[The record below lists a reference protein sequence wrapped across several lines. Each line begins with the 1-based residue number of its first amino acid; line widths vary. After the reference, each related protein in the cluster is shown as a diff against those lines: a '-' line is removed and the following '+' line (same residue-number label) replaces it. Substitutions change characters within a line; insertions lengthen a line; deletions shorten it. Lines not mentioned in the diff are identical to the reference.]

1 MGDFYYFCNL
11 KLQRN
16 SCPCHKGTRNTKHNT
31 RSSKTLVILRDLCP
45 LVVNSFERVN
55 EFMSLENEI
64 SKRRTFGIISH
75 PDAGKTTLTEKL
87 LLFGGAIQKA
97 GAVKSSKIK
106 DHARSDWM
114 EIEKQRG
121 ISVATSVMGFNY
133 NGVKINLLDTPG
145 HQDFA
150 EDTYRTLTAV
160 DSVIMVIDCVKG
172 VEIQT
177 EKLMEVCRMRNTPVI
192 CFINKL
198 DREGRDPFDLLDEI
212 EEKLNI
218 NVRPLSW
225 PISMGKTFKG
235 VYSLY
240 EKSLHLF
247 TPSKITVEE
256 GIEISDIND
265 HQLDEYVGENNAK
278 QLRADVELIEG
289 VYPEF
294 NVQDYLNGKVAP
306 VFFGSAVNNFG
317 VKELLDTFIRIAP
330 TPIPRETTARIIRP
344 NEDKFSGFVFKIHAN
359 MDPKHRNRIA
369 FVRVCSGEFE
379 RGNNY
384 YHVRQ
389 DKSLRFSNATAFMA
403 QDRETVEE
411 AWPGDIVG
419 IYDTGNLKI
428 GDTLTEGEKVMYT
441 GIPSFS
447 PEIFKEVIN
456 LDAMKTKQ
464 LEKGLLQLMEEGV
477 AQLFT
482 YELGKKK
489 VVGVVGALQFEVI
502 QFRLKNEYN
511 ATAQF
516 APQNIYKAC
525 WISSKDPRKL
535 AEFIDSKQR
544 HIARDKDDK
553 LVFMAESR
561 AWLQMVQDNFPD
573 IKFHFTSEFKD

>member
-1 MGDFYYFCNL
+1 
-11 KLQRN
+11 
-16 SCPCHKGTRNTKHNT
+16 
-31 RSSKTLVILRDLCP
+31 
-45 LVVNSFERVN
+45 
-55 EFMSLENEI
+55 MSLEQEI
-64 SKRRTFGIISH
+64 AKRRTFGIVSH

-133 NGVKINLLDTPG
+133 KDIKINLLDTPG

-160 DSVIMVIDCVKG
+160 DSVIMVVDCVKG
-172 VEIQT
+172 VEMQT
-177 EKLMEVCRMRNTPVI
+177 EKLMEVCRMRNTPVL

-198 DREGRDPFDLLDEI
+198 DREGQDPFDLLDEI
-212 EEKLNI
+212 EAKLKI
-218 NVRPLSW
+218 KVHPLSW

-240 EKSLHLF
+240 EKSLKLF
-247 TPSKITVEE
+247 TPSKTTVLEE
-256 GIEISDIND
+256 SIEISDISSPE
-265 HQLDEYVGENNAK
+265 LDKYIGENYAK
-278 QLRADVELIEG
+278 QLRTDVELLNG
-289 VYPEF
+289 VYPELD
-294 NVQDYLNGKVAP
+294 VQDYLSGKVAP

-317 VKELLDTFIRIAP
+317 VKELLDTFIRFAP
-330 TPIPRETTARIIRP
+330 PPLIRETTLRDIKP
-344 NEDKFSGFVFKIHAN
+344 EEKKFTGFIFKIHAN

-369 FVRVCSGEFE
+369 FLRVCSGKFE
-379 RGNNY
+379 RGSNY
-384 YHVRQ
+384 LHVRN
-389 DKSLRFSNATAFMA
+389 DKSIRFSNATAFMA
-403 QDRETVEE
+403 QDRETVDE

-419 IYDTGNLKI
+419 LFDTGNLKI
-428 GDTLTEGEKVMYT
+428 GDTLTEGEKLFYT

-456 LDAMKTKQ
+456 KDAMKTKQ

-489 VVGVVGALQFEVI
+489 VVGTVGALQFEVI
-502 QFRLKNEYN
+502 QFRLKNEYG
-511 ATAQF
+511 ATADF

-525 WISSKDPRKL
+525 WISSKDDKKL
-535 AEFIDSKQR
+535 NEFIASKQR
-544 HIARDKDDK
+544 HIAHDKDGK
-553 LVFMAESR
+553 LVFMAESK

-573 IKFHFTSEFKD
+573 INFHFTSEFKD

>member
-1 MGDFYYFCNL
+1 MTIE
-11 KLQRN
+11 Q
-16 SCPCHKGTRNTKHNT
+16 
-31 RSSKTLVILRDLCP
+31 
-45 LVVNSFERVN
+45 
-55 EFMSLENEI
+55 EI
-64 SKRRTFGIISH
+64 AKRRTFGIISH

-133 NGVKINLLDTPG
+133 RDIKINLLDTPG

-172 VEIQT
+172 VETQT

-212 EEKLNI
+212 EEKLDI
-218 NVRPLSW
+218 KVRPLSW

-247 TPSKITVEE
+247 TASKTTVEE
-256 GIEISDIND
+256 GIQIDNINSAKV
-265 HQLDEYVGENNAK
+265 DELVGENNAK

-289 VYPEF
+289 VYPDF
-294 NVQDYLNGKVAP
+294 NLEEYQNGVVAP

-330 TPIPRETTARIIRP
+330 TPRPRETTVRLIHP
-344 NEDKFSGFVFKIHAN
+344 EEKKFSGFVFKIHAN

-369 FVRVCSGEFE
+369 FVRVCSGEFI
-379 RGNNY
+379 RGSTY
-384 YHVRQ
+384 FHARQ
-389 DKSLRFSNATAFMA
+389 AKGFRFSNATAFLA
-403 QDRETVEE
+403 QDRETIDE

-428 GDTLTEGEKVMYT
+428 GDTLTEGENLQYT

-447 PEIFKEVIN
+447 PEIFKEVVN
-456 LDAMKTKQ
+456 KDAMKSKQ

-482 YELGKKK
+482 FDLGKRK
-489 VVGVVGALQFEVI
+489 VIGTVGALQFEVI
-502 QFRLKNEYN
+502 QFRLKHEYG
-511 ATAQF
+511 ATVEF
-516 APQNIYKAC
+516 IPQNIYKAC
-525 WISSKDPRKL
+525 WISSDDESKL
-535 AEFIDSKQR
+535 QEFINSKLR
-544 HIARDKDDK
+544 YIARDKEDK
-553 LVFMAESR
+553 LVFMAESK
-561 AWLQMVQDNFPD
+561 AWLQMVRDNFPD
-573 IKFHFTSEFKD
+573 IQFHFTSEFKD

>member
-1 MGDFYYFCNL
+1 MSIISRISAKQVKFCGL
-11 KLQRN
+11 TYRMAIFL
-16 SCPCHKGTRNTKHNT
+16 P
-31 RSSKTLVILRDLCP
+31 LRP
-45 LVVNSFERVN
+45 ENGE
-55 EFMSLENEI
+55 MSLDQEI
-64 SKRRTFGIISH
+64 AKRRTFGIISH

-133 NGVKINLLDTPG
+133 NDIKINLLDTPG

-172 VEIQT
+172 VEMQT

-198 DREGRDPFDLLDEI
+198 DREGQDPFDLLDEI
-212 EEKLNI
+212 EEKLSI
-218 NVRPLSW
+218 KVRPLSW
-225 PISMGKTFKG
+225 PISMGKTFRG

-240 EKSLHLF
+240 NKNLHLF
-247 TPSKITVEE
+247 TPSKTKVEE
-256 GIEISDIND
+256 GIEIKDIND
-265 HQLDEYVGENNAK
+265 PELDRYVGDANAAK
-278 QLRADVELIEG
+278 LREDVELIEG
-289 VYPEF
+289 VYPDF
-294 NVQDYLNGKVAP
+294 DVQEYLKGNVAP

-317 VKELLDTFIRIAP
+317 VKELLDTFIKIAP
-330 TPIPRETTARIIRP
+330 PPIARETTVRKVAP
-344 NEDKFSGFVFKIHAN
+344 DEKKFTGFIFKIHAN

-369 FVRVCSGEFE
+369 FLRVCSGKFE

-384 YHVRQ
+384 LHVRN
-389 DKSLRFSNATAFMA
+389 DKSIRFSNATAFMA

-419 IYDTGNLKI
+419 LYDTGNLKI
-428 GDTLTEGEKVMYT
+428 GDTLTDGEKMIYK

-447 PEIFKEVIN
+447 PEIFKEVLN
-456 LDAMKTKQ
+456 MDAMKTKQ

-482 YELGKKK
+482 YTLGNRK
-489 VVGVVGALQFEVI
+489 VVGTVGALQFEVI
-502 QFRLKNEYN
+502 QFRLKQEYN
-511 ATAQF
+511 ASCQF
-516 APQNIYKAC
+516 QPVNVFKAC
-525 WISSKDPRKL
+525 WISADDPKQL
-535 AEFIDSKQR
+535 NDFIASKQR
-544 HIARDKDDK
+544 YIAEDKDGK

-561 AWLQMVQDNFPD
+561 AWLQMVQENFPA
-573 IKFHFTSEFKD
+573 IKFHFTSEFND

>member
-1 MGDFYYFCNL
+1 M
-11 KLQRN
+11 
-16 SCPCHKGTRNTKHNT
+16 
-31 RSSKTLVILRDLCP
+31 TLDQ
-45 LVVNSFERVN
+45 
-55 EFMSLENEI
+55 EI
-64 SKRRTFGIISH
+64 AKRRTFGIISH

-133 NGVKINLLDTPG
+133 KDIKINLLDTPG

-172 VEIQT
+172 VESQT

-198 DREGRDPFDLLDEI
+198 DREGQDPFELLDEV
-212 EEKLNI
+212 EDKLDI
-218 NVRPLSW
+218 KVRPLSW

-235 VYSLY
+235 VYNLY
-240 EKSLHLF
+240 EKTLHLF
-247 TPSKITVEE
+247 TSSKITISE
-256 GIEISDIND
+256 GIEISDIHSD
-265 HQLDEYVGENNAK
+265 ALDQYVGENYAK

-294 NVQDYLNGKVAP
+294 EVEEYLAGIVAP

-317 VKELLDTFIRIAP
+317 VQELLDTFIRIAP
-330 TPIPRETTARIIRP
+330 PPIPRETTLREIKP
-344 NEDKFSGFVFKIHAN
+344 EETKFSGFIFKIHAN

-369 FVRVCSGEFE
+369 FLRVCSGKFE
-379 RGNNY
+379 RGTNY

-389 DKSLRFSNATAFMA
+389 EKGIRFSNATAFMA
-403 QDRETVEE
+403 QDRETVDE

-419 IYDTGNLKI
+419 LYDTGNLKI
-428 GDTLTEGEKVMYT
+428 GDTLTDGEKLMYT

-456 LDAMKTKQ
+456 KDAMKTKQ

-482 YELGKKK
+482 YELGKRK

-502 QFRLKNEYN
+502 QFRLKNEYS
-511 ATAQF
+511 ASVEF
-516 APQNIYKAC
+516 AHQNIYKAC
-525 WISSKDPRKL
+525 WISSKDPKKFQ
-535 AEFIDSKQR
+535 EFIDSKQR
-544 HIARDKDDK
+544 HIARDKDGK
-553 LVFMAESR
+553 LVFMAESK
-561 AWLQMVQDNFPD
+561 AWLQMVQDNFTE
-573 IKFHFTSEFKD
+573 ISFHFTSEFKD

>member
-1 MGDFYYFCNL
+1 M
-11 KLQRN
+11 
-16 SCPCHKGTRNTKHNT
+16 
-31 RSSKTLVILRDLCP
+31 TLDQ
-45 LVVNSFERVN
+45 
-55 EFMSLENEI
+55 EI
-64 SKRRTFGIISH
+64 AKRRTFGIISH

-133 NGVKINLLDTPG
+133 KDIKINLLDTPG

-172 VEIQT
+172 VESQT
-177 EKLMEVCRMRNTPVI
+177 EKLMEVCRMRSTPVI

-198 DREGRDPFDLLDEI
+198 DREGQDPFELLDEV
-212 EEKLNI
+212 EEKLDI
-218 NVRPLSW
+218 KVRPLSW

-235 VYSLY
+235 VYNLY
-240 EKSLHLF
+240 EKTLNLF
-247 TPSKITVEE
+247 TSSKITISS
-256 GIEISDIND
+256 GIEISDI
-265 HQLDEYVGENNAK
+265 HSEELDKLVGENYAK

-294 NVQDYLNGKVAP
+294 DVEDYLAGKVAP

-317 VKELLDTFIRIAP
+317 VQELLDTFIRIAP
-330 TPIPRETTARIIRP
+330 PPIPRETTLREIKP
-344 NEDKFSGFVFKIHAN
+344 EEGKFSGFIFKIHAN

-369 FVRVCSGEFE
+369 FLRVCSGKFE
-379 RGNNY
+379 RGANY
-384 YHVRQ
+384 HHVRQ
-389 DKSLRFSNATAFMA
+389 EKGIRFSNATAFMA
-403 QDRETVEE
+403 QDRETVDE

-419 IYDTGNLKI
+419 LYDTGNLKI
-428 GDTLTEGEKVMYT
+428 GDTLTDGEKLMYT

-456 LDAMKTKQ
+456 KDAMKTKQ

-482 YELGKKK
+482 YELGKRK

-502 QFRLKNEYN
+502 QFRLKNEYS
-511 ATAQF
+511 ASVEF
-516 APQNIYKAC
+516 AHQNIYKAC
-525 WISSKDPRKL
+525 WISSKDQKKL
-535 AEFIDSKQR
+535 QEFIDSKQR

-553 LVFMAESR
+553 LVFMAESK
-561 AWLQMVQDNFPD
+561 AWLQMVQDNFPE
-573 IKFHFTSEFKD
+573 INFHFTSEFKD

>member
-1 MGDFYYFCNL
+1 MVHFATFAAIIMG
-11 KLQRN
+11 
-16 SCPCHKGTRNTKHNT
+16 
-31 RSSKTLVILRDLCP
+31 
-45 LVVNSFERVN
+45 
-55 EFMSLENEI
+55 LEQEI
-64 SKRRTFGIISH
+64 AKRRTFGIISH

-121 ISVATSVMGFNY
+121 ISVATSVMGFEY
-133 NGVKINLLDTPG
+133 EGIKINLLDTPG

-172 VEIQT
+172 VELQT
-177 EKLMEVCRMRNTPVI
+177 EKLMEVCRMRNTPVM

-212 EEKLNI
+212 EEKLAI
-218 NVRPLSW
+218 KVRPLSW
-225 PISMGKTFKG
+225 PISMGKTFQG

-240 EKSLHLF
+240 DKSLHLF
-247 TPSKITVEE
+247 KGSKTTVEE
-256 GIEISDIND
+256 GIEIEDIND
-265 HQLDEYVGENNAK
+265 PAIDRYVGESHAS

-289 VYPEF
+289 VYPSLDLNE
-294 NVQDYLNGKVAP
+294 YLAGNVAP

-330 TPIPRETTARIIRP
+330 PPKARETTLRIVEPR
-344 NEDKFSGFVFKIHAN
+344 EQKFSGFIFKIHAN

-369 FVRVCSGEFE
+369 FLRVCSGEFE

-389 DKSLRFSNATAFMA
+389 EKSLRFSNATAFMA
-403 QDRETVEE
+403 QDRETVDE

-428 GDTLTEGEKVMYT
+428 GDTLTEGEKIMYT

-447 PEIFKEVIN
+447 PEIFKEVVN
-456 LDAMKTKQ
+456 KDAMKTKQ
-464 LEKGLLQLMEEGV
+464 LEKGLVQLMEEGV

-482 YELGKKK
+482 YEIGKRK
-489 VVGVVGALQFEVI
+489 VIGTVGALQFEVI

-511 ATAQF
+511 ATVEF
-516 APQNIYKAC
+516 VPQNIYKAC
-525 WISSKDPRKL
+525 WISSKDERKL
-535 AEFIDSKQR
+535 EEFIDSKQR
-544 HIARDKDDK
+544 HIARDKDGK
-553 LVFMAESR
+553 RVFMAESR
-561 AWLQMVQDNFPD
+561 AWLQMVQDNFPE
-573 IKFHFTSEFKD
+573 IEFHFTSEFKASEQELS

>member
-1 MGDFYYFCNL
+1 
-11 KLQRN
+11 
-16 SCPCHKGTRNTKHNT
+16 
-31 RSSKTLVILRDLCP
+31 
-45 LVVNSFERVN
+45 
-55 EFMSLENEI
+55 MSISQEI
-64 SKRRTFGIISH
+64 ARRRTFGIISH

-121 ISVATSVMGFNY
+121 ISVATSVMGFTY
-133 NGVKINLLDTPG
+133 REVKINLLDTPG

-160 DSVIMVIDCVKG
+160 DSVIMVVDCVKG
-172 VEIQT
+172 VESQT
-177 EKLMEVCRMRNTPVI
+177 EKLMEVCRMRSTPVI

-212 EEKLNI
+212 EEKLRI
-218 NVRPLSW
+218 KLRPLSW

-247 TPSKITVEE
+247 TASKTVVEE
-256 GIEISDIND
+256 GIEIRNIQSST
-265 HQLDEYVGENNAK
+265 LDDLVGENNAR

-294 NVQDYLNGKVAP
+294 SIDEYGAGKVAP

-330 TPIPRETTARIIRP
+330 TPRPRETTLREVSP
-344 NEDKFSGFVFKIHAN
+344 EESKFSGFVFKIHAN

-369 FVRVCSGEFE
+369 FVRVCSGEFH
-379 RGNNY
+379 RGNSY
-384 YHVRQ
+384 FHVRHN
-389 DKSLRFSNATAFMA
+389 KAYRFSNATAFLA
-403 QDRETVEE
+403 QDRETIDE

-428 GDTLTEGEKVMYT
+428 GDTLTEGEKMQYT

-456 LDAMKTKQ
+456 KDAMKSKQ

-482 YELGKKK
+482 FDVGKRK
-489 VVGVVGALQFEVI
+489 VIGTVGALQFEVI
-502 QFRLKNEYN
+502 QFRLLHEYG
-511 ATAQF
+511 ATVEF
-516 APQNIYKAC
+516 VPQPIHKAC
-525 WISSKDPRKL
+525 WISSTDDRKL
-535 AEFIDSKQR
+535 NEFVQSKLR
-544 HIARDKDDK
+544 YIARDKDDK
-553 LVFMAESR
+553 LVFMAESK
-561 AWLQMVQDNFPD
+561 AWLQMVQDNFPA
-573 IKFHFTSEFKD
+573 IRFHFTSEFKD

>member
-1 MGDFYYFCNL
+1 MAA
-11 KLQRN
+11 
-16 SCPCHKGTRNTKHNT
+16 
-31 RSSKTLVILRDLCP
+31 
-45 LVVNSFERVN
+45 
-55 EFMSLENEI
+55 LEQEI
-64 SKRRTFGIISH
+64 DKRRTFGIISH

-133 NGVKINLLDTPG
+133 KDIKINLLDTPG

-172 VEIQT
+172 VEAQT
-177 EKLMEVCRMRNTPVI
+177 EKLMEVCRMRSTPVL

-198 DREGRDPFDLLDEI
+198 DCEGRDPFDLLDEI
-212 EEKLNI
+212 EEKLDI
-218 NVRPLSW
+218 KVRPLSW

-256 GIEISDIND
+256 GIELSDIRSTE
-265 HQLDEYVGENNAK
+265 LDSRVGENYAK

-289 VYPEF
+289 VYPDF
-294 NVQDYLNGKVAP
+294 NIDEYLAGKVAP

-330 TPIPRETTARIIRP
+330 HPVHRDTTVRIVEP
-344 NEDKFSGFVFKIHAN
+344 DEKKFSGFVFKIHAN

-369 FVRVCSGEFE
+369 FIRVCSGKFE
-379 RGNNY
+379 RGSNY

-389 DKSLRFSNATAFMA
+389 AKSIRFSNATAFMA

-428 GDTLTEGEKVMYT
+428 GDTLTEGEKLLYT

-447 PEIFKEVIN
+447 PEIFKEVVN
-456 LDAMKTKQ
+456 KDAMKTKQ
-464 LEKGLLQLMEEGV
+464 LEKGLVQLMEEGV

-482 YELGKKK
+482 YQLGKRK

-502 QFRLKNEYN
+502 QFRLKHEYN
-511 ATAQF
+511 ATVEF
-516 APQNIYKAC
+516 VPQNIHKAC
-525 WISSKDPRKL
+525 WISSKDPQKL

-544 HIARDKDDK
+544 HIALDKDDK
-553 LVFMAESR
+553 LVFMAESK
-561 AWLQMVQDNFPD
+561 AWLQMVQDNFPE
-573 IKFHFTSEFKD
+573 ITFHFTSEFKD

>member
-1 MGDFYYFCNL
+1 MGLFVSLIL
-11 KLQRN
+11 KQTEGN
-16 SCPCHKGTRNTKHNT
+16 Q
-31 RSSKTLVILRDLCP
+31 SKSLLLRLIL
-45 LVVNSFERVN
+45 
-55 EFMSLENEI
+55 FMSLEQEI
-64 SKRRTFGIISH
+64 AKRRTFGIISH

-133 NGVKINLLDTPG
+133 KDIKINLLDTPG

-172 VEIQT
+172 VETQT
-177 EKLMEVCRMRNTPVI
+177 EKLMEVCRMRSTPVL

-212 EEKLNI
+212 EEKLSI
-218 NVRPLSW
+218 KVRPLSW
-225 PISMGKTFKG
+225 PISMGKGFRG

-240 EKSLHLF
+240 EKSIHLF
-247 TPSKITVEE
+247 TPSKTTVEE
-256 GIEISDIND
+256 GIEIADIND
-265 HQLDEYVGENNAK
+265 PQLDQLVGENNAK

-289 VYPEF
+289 VYPDFDVHE
-294 NVQDYLNGKVAP
+294 YLDGKVAP

-330 TPIPRETTARIIRP
+330 APIPRETTSREVEP
-344 NEDKFSGFVFKIHAN
+344 KETKFSGFVFKIHAN

-369 FVRVCSGEFE
+369 FLRVCSGKFE
-379 RGNNY
+379 RGSNY

-389 DKSLRFSNATAFMA
+389 EKGIRFSNATAFMA
-403 QDRETVEE
+403 QDRETVDE

-419 IYDTGNLKI
+419 LYDTGNLKI
-428 GDTLTEGEKVMYT
+428 GDTLTDGEKMLYT

-447 PEIFKEVIN
+447 PEIFKEVVN
-456 LDAMKTKQ
+456 KDAMKTKQ

-482 YELGKKK
+482 YELGKRKA
-489 VVGVVGALQFEVI
+489 VGVVGALQFEVI

-511 ATAQF
+511 ATVEF
-516 APQNIYKAC
+516 VPQNIYKAC
-525 WISSKDPRKL
+525 WISSKDPKKL
-535 AEFIDSKQR
+535 QEFIDSKQR

-553 LVFMAESR
+553 LVFMAESK
-561 AWLQMVQDNFPD
+561 AWLQMVQDNFPE

>member
-1 MGDFYYFCNL
+1 MNL
-11 KLQRN
+11 TQ
-16 SCPCHKGTRNTKHNT
+16 
-31 RSSKTLVILRDLCP
+31 
-45 LVVNSFERVN
+45 
-55 EFMSLENEI
+55 EI
-64 SKRRTFGIISH
+64 EKRRTFGIISH

-133 NGVKINLLDTPG
+133 NGIKINLLDTPG

-172 VEIQT
+172 VETQT
-177 EKLMEVCRMRNTPVI
+177 EKLMEVCRMRNTPVL

-212 EEKLNI
+212 EEKLDI
-218 NVRPLSW
+218 KVRPLSW
-225 PISMGKTFKG
+225 PINMGKGFRG

-256 GIEISDIND
+256 GIEIADINNEEVD
-265 HQLDEYVGENNAK
+265 RLVGESNAR
-278 QLRADVELIEG
+278 QLRTDVELIEG

-294 NVQDYLNGKVAP
+294 SVQEYLDGKVAP

-317 VKELLDTFIRIAP
+317 VRELLDTFINIAP
-330 TPIPRETTARIIRP
+330 TPIPRHTTLRDVAP
-344 NEDKFSGFVFKIHAN
+344 DESKFSGFIFKIHAN

-369 FVRVCSGEFE
+369 FLRVCSGKFE
-379 RGNNY
+379 RGSNY
-384 YHVRQ
+384 YHVRHN
-389 DKSLRFSNATAFMA
+389 KELRFSNATAFMA
-403 QDRETVEE
+403 QDRETVDE

-428 GDTLTEGEKVMYT
+428 GDTLTTGEKLQYT

-447 PEIFKEVIN
+447 PEIFKEVVN
-456 LDAMKTKQ
+456 KDAMKTKQ

-482 YELGKKK
+482 YNLGKRK
-489 VVGVVGALQFEVI
+489 VVGTVGALQFEVI
-502 QFRLKNEYN
+502 QFRLKQEYN
-511 ATAQF
+511 ATVEFVSQHIF
-516 APQNIYKAC
+516 KAC
-525 WISSKDPRKL
+525 WISSKDPKKL
-535 AEFIDSKQR
+535 QEFVDNKQR
-544 HIARDKDDK
+544 HIAEDKDGK
-553 LVFMAESR
+553 LVFMAESK
-561 AWLQMVQDNFPD
+561 AWLQMVQENFPE
-573 IKFHFTSEFKD
+573 IEFHFTSEF

>member
-1 MGDFYYFCNL
+1 M
-11 KLQRN
+11 
-16 SCPCHKGTRNTKHNT
+16 
-31 RSSKTLVILRDLCP
+31 TLDQ
-45 LVVNSFERVN
+45 
-55 EFMSLENEI
+55 EI
-64 SKRRTFGIISH
+64 AKRRTFGIISH

-133 NGVKINLLDTPG
+133 KDIKINLLDTPG

-172 VEIQT
+172 VEAQT
-177 EKLMEVCRMRNTPVI
+177 EKLMEVCRMRSTPVL

-198 DREGRDPFDLLDEI
+198 DREGQDPFDLLDEI
-212 EEKLNI
+212 EDKLNI
-218 NVRPLSW
+218 KVRPLSW

-240 EKSLHLF
+240 EKSLQLF

-256 GIEISDIND
+256 GISISDI
-265 HQLDEYVGENNAK
+265 HSQELDTLVGENYAK

-289 VYPEF
+289 VYPVF
-294 NVQDYLNGKVAP
+294 SIQDYLEGKVAP

-330 TPIPRETTARIIRP
+330 PPIPRETTLREVKPDEA
-344 NEDKFSGFVFKIHAN
+344 KFSGFVFKIHAN

-369 FVRVCSGEFE
+369 FIRVCSGQFE
-379 RGNNY
+379 RGSTY

-389 DKSLRFSNATAFMA
+389 EKGLRFSNATAFMA

-428 GDTLTEGEKVMYT
+428 GDTLTEGEKMIYT

-447 PEIFKEVIN
+447 PEIFKEVVN
-456 LDAMKTKQ
+456 RDAMKTKQ

-489 VVGVVGALQFEVI
+489 VVGTVGALQFEVI
-502 QFRLKNEYN
+502 QFRLKNEYG
-511 ATAQF
+511 ATVEFVSQH
-516 APQNIYKAC
+516 IHKAC
-525 WISSKDPRKL
+525 WISSKDEKKL
-535 AEFIDSKQR
+535 QEFIDSKQR
-544 HIARDKDDK
+544 HIATDKDGK
-553 LVFMAESR
+553 LVFMAESK
-561 AWLQMVQDNFPD
+561 AWLQMVQDNFPE
-573 IKFHFTSEFKD
+573 INFHFTSEFKD

>member
-1 MGDFYYFCNL
+1 M
-11 KLQRN
+11 
-16 SCPCHKGTRNTKHNT
+16 
-31 RSSKTLVILRDLCP
+31 TLDQ
-45 LVVNSFERVN
+45 
-55 EFMSLENEI
+55 EI
-64 SKRRTFGIISH
+64 AKRRTFGIISH

-133 NGVKINLLDTPG
+133 KDIKINLLDTPG

-177 EKLMEVCRMRNTPVI
+177 EKLMEVCRMRSTPVI

-198 DREGRDPFDLLDEI
+198 DREGRDPFELLDEV
-212 EEKLNI
+212 EEKLSI
-218 NVRPLSW
+218 KVRPLSW
-225 PISMGKTFKG
+225 PINMGKNFKG
-235 VYSLY
+235 VYNLY

-247 TPSKITVEE
+247 TGSKQTVQE
-256 GIEISDIND
+256 GIEIKDIHD
-265 HQLDEYVGENNAK
+265 PELDTLVGDTNAK

-289 VYPEF
+289 VYPDF
-294 NVQDYLNGKVAP
+294 DVQDYLDGKVAP

-317 VKELLDTFIRIAP
+317 VKELLDSFIRLAP
-330 TPIPRETTARIIRP
+330 PPIPRETSVRVIEP
-344 NEDKFSGFVFKIHAN
+344 DEQKFSGFIFKIHAN
-359 MDPKHRNRIA
+359 MDPRHRNRIA
-369 FVRVCSGEFE
+369 FLRVCSGKFE
-379 RGNNY
+379 RGSNY
-384 YHVRQ
+384 LHVRQ
-389 DKSLRFSNATAFMA
+389 EKGIRFSNATAFMA
-403 QDRETVEE
+403 QDRETVDE

-419 IYDTGNLKI
+419 LFDTGNLKI
-428 GDTLTEGEKVMYT
+428 GDTLTEGEKLVYS

-447 PEIFKEVIN
+447 PEIFKEVVN
-456 LDAMKTKQ
+456 MDAMKTKQ
-464 LEKGLLQLMEEGV
+464 LEKGLQQLMEEGV

-482 YELGKKK
+482 YELGKRKA
-489 VVGVVGALQFEVI
+489 VGTVGALQFEVI
-502 QFRLKNEYN
+502 QFRLKNEYG
-511 ATAQF
+511 ATVQF
-516 APQNIYKAC
+516 QPQNIYKAC
-525 WISSKDPRKL
+525 WISSKDQRKL
-535 AEFIDSKQR
+535 NEFIDSKQR
-544 HIARDKDDK
+544 HIARDKDGK

-573 IKFHFTSEFKD
+573 ISFHFTSEFKE

>member
-1 MGDFYYFCNL
+1 M
-11 KLQRN
+11 
-16 SCPCHKGTRNTKHNT
+16 
-31 RSSKTLVILRDLCP
+31 TLDQQIA
-45 LVVNSFERVN
+45 
-55 EFMSLENEI
+55 
-64 SKRRTFGIISH
+64 KRRTFGIISH

-133 NGVKINLLDTPG
+133 KNIKINLLDTPG

-198 DREGRDPFDLLDEI
+198 DREGRDPFELLDEV
-212 EEKLNI
+212 EEKLSI
-218 NVRPLSW
+218 KVRPLSW
-225 PISMGKTFKG
+225 PINMGKNFKG
-235 VYSLY
+235 VYNLY

-247 TPSKITVEE
+247 TGSKQTVQE
-256 GIEISDIND
+256 GLEIKDIND
-265 HQLDEYVGENNAK
+265 TELDRLVGDTNAK

-289 VYPEF
+289 VYPDFDVNE
-294 NVQDYLNGKVAP
+294 YLEGKVAP

-317 VKELLDTFIRIAP
+317 VKELLDSFIRLAP
-330 TPIPRETTARIIRP
+330 PPIPRATTLRIVKP
-344 NEDKFSGFVFKIHAN
+344 DENKFTGFIFKIHAN

-369 FVRVCSGEFE
+369 FLRVCSGKFE
-379 RGNNY
+379 RGANY
-384 YHVRQ
+384 THVRQ
-389 DKSLRFSNATAFMA
+389 EKGIRFSNATAFMA
-403 QDRETVEE
+403 QDRETVDE

-419 IYDTGNLKI
+419 LFDTGNLKI
-428 GDTLTEGEKVMYT
+428 GDTLTEGEKLMYT

-456 LDAMKTKQ
+456 MDAMKTKQ

-477 AQLFT
+477 AQLFS
-482 YELGKKK
+482 YELGNRK
-489 VVGVVGALQFEVI
+489 VVGVVGQLQFEVI
-502 QFRLKNEYN
+502 QFRLKNEYG
-511 ATAQF
+511 ATVQF
-516 APQNIYKAC
+516 QSQNLYKAC
-525 WISSKDPRKL
+525 WISSKDPKKL
-535 AEFIDSKQR
+535 QEFIDSKQR
-544 HIARDKDDK
+544 HMARDKDDK

-573 IKFHFTSEFKD
+573 ISFHFTSEFKD

>member
-1 MGDFYYFCNL
+1 MNL
-11 KLQRN
+11 QQ
-16 SCPCHKGTRNTKHNT
+16 
-31 RSSKTLVILRDLCP
+31 
-45 LVVNSFERVN
+45 
-55 EFMSLENEI
+55 EI
-64 SKRRTFGIISH
+64 EKRRTFGIISH

-133 NGVKINLLDTPG
+133 RDIKINLLDTPG

-172 VEIQT
+172 VETQT
-177 EKLMEVCRMRNTPVI
+177 EKLMEVCRMRNTPVL

-218 NVRPLSW
+218 KVRPLSW
-225 PISMGKTFKG
+225 PINMGKGFRG

-247 TPSKITVEE
+247 TPSKITVED
-256 GIEISDIND
+256 GIEIGDINSEEVD
-265 HQLDEYVGENNAK
+265 RLVGESNAR

-294 NVQDYLNGKVAP
+294 SIQEYLDGKVAP

-317 VKELLDTFIRIAP
+317 VRELLDTFINIAP
-330 TPIPRETTARIIRP
+330 RPVSRHTTLRDVAPDET
-344 NEDKFSGFVFKIHAN
+344 KFSGFIFKIHAN

-369 FVRVCSGEFE
+369 FLRVCSGKFE

-384 YHVRQ
+384 YHVRHN
-389 DKSLRFSNATAFMA
+389 KELRFSNATAFMA

-411 AWPGDIVG
+411 AWPGDIIG

-428 GDTLTEGEKVMYT
+428 GDTLTTGEKLEYT

-456 LDAMKTKQ
+456 KDAMKTKQ

-477 AQLFT
+477 AQMFT
-482 YELGKKK
+482 YKLGKRKA
-489 VVGVVGALQFEVI
+489 VGTVGVLQFEVI
-502 QFRLKNEYN
+502 QFRLKQEYN
-511 ATAQF
+511 ATVEF
-516 APQNIYKAC
+516 ISQNIYKAC
-525 WISSKDPRKL
+525 WISSKDPKKL
-535 AEFIDSKQR
+535 AEFVENKQR
-544 HIARDKDDK
+544 HIAEDKDGK
-553 LVFMAESR
+553 LVFMAESK
-561 AWLQMVQDNFPD
+561 AWLQMVQDNFPE
-573 IKFHFTSEFKD
+573 IEFHFTSEF

>member
-1 MGDFYYFCNL
+1 
-11 KLQRN
+11 
-16 SCPCHKGTRNTKHNT
+16 
-31 RSSKTLVILRDLCP
+31 
-45 LVVNSFERVN
+45 
-55 EFMSLENEI
+55 MSLELEI
-64 SKRRTFGIISH
+64 ARRRTFGIISH

-106 DHARSDWM
+106 NHARSDWM

-121 ISVATSVMGFNY
+121 ISVATSVMGFTY
-133 NGVKINLLDTPG
+133 RDTKINLLDTPG

-172 VEIQT
+172 VEAQT
-177 EKLMEVCRMRNTPVI
+177 EKLMDVCRMRNTPVI

-212 EEKLNI
+212 EDKLRI
-218 NVRPLSW
+218 HVRPLSW

-247 TPSKITVEE
+247 TASQTVVEA
-256 GIEISDIND
+256 GIEISDITGKELGN
-265 HQLDEYVGENNAK
+265 LVGENNAD

-289 VYPEF
+289 VYYEF
-294 NVQDYLNGKVAP
+294 SASRYLAGEVAP

-317 VKELLDTFIRIAP
+317 VKELLDTFIRLAP
-330 TPIPRETTARIIRP
+330 PPRPRETTLRMVKP
-344 NEDKFSGFVFKIHAN
+344 DEDRFTGFVFKIHAN

-369 FVRVCSGEFE
+369 FVRVCSGAFH
-379 RGNNY
+379 RGETY
-384 YHVRQ
+384 YHVRHS
-389 DKSLRFSNATAFMA
+389 KSYRFSNATAFLA
-403 QDRETVEE
+403 QDRETIDE

-428 GDTLTEGEKVMYT
+428 GDTLTEGEKMQYT

-447 PEIFKEVIN
+447 PEIFKEVVN
-456 LDAMKTKQ
+456 KDAMKSKQ
-464 LEKGLLQLMEEGV
+464 LEKGLMQLMEEGV

-482 YELGKKK
+482 FDVGKRK
-489 VVGVVGALQFEVI
+489 VVGTVGALQFEVI
-502 QFRLKNEYN
+502 QFRLLHEYG
-511 ATAQF
+511 ATVEF
-516 APQNIYKAC
+516 LPQPIHKAC
-525 WISSKDPRKL
+525 WISSADERKL
-535 AEFIDSKQR
+535 NEFVQSKLR
-544 HIARDKDDK
+544 YIARDKDGK

-573 IKFHFTSEFKD
+573 IRLHFTSEFKD